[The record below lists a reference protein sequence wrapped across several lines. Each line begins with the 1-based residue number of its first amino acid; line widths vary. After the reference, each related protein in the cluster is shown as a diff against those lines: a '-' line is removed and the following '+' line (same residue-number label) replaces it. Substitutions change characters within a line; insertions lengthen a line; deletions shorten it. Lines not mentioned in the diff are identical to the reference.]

1 VYNGFSG
8 EYPDALCPEPSG
20 IIDEICRHELVSVQK
35 VIYGV
40 GIQGRKE
47 FICLKCVFDFPDLTR
62 RSENM
67 FSLDD
72 IGYLF
77 ESEGI
82 VFDGKGRM
90 DGEDPVGVVETGIP
104 AHIDPDGEGP
114 NTPADFS
121 DPFDHG
127 VGDGERGVRSCCHY
141 LLSIGFWG

>member
-1 VYNGFSG
+1 VDNGIPG
-8 EYPDALCPEPSG
+8 EYADAFSPEPAG

-35 VIYGV
+35 IVYGV
-40 GIQGRKE
+40 RIQGGKE
-47 FICLKCVFDFPDLTR
+47 FICLKSVFDFPDLTWG
-62 RSENM
+62 SEDK

-104 AHIDPDGEGP
+104 AHIDSDGECP
-114 NTPADFS
+114 DTPTDFS

>member
-1 VYNGFSG
+1 MDNSIPG
-8 EYPDALCPEPSG
+8 EYADAFSPEPAG

-35 VIYGV
+35 VVYGV
-40 GIQGRKE
+40 GIQGGKE
-47 FICLKCVFDFPDLTR
+47 FICLKSVFDFTDLAWG
-62 RSENM
+62 SEDK

-77 ESEGI
+77 KSEGI

-104 AHIDPDGEGP
+104 AHIDPDGEYSD
-114 NTPADFS
+114 TPADFS

-127 VGDGERGVRSCCHY
+127 VGDGERRVRSCCHY